1 MKRTAIYTV
10 LLLILFSAVFFIYR
24 NLQKPVRVNAEKITR
39 RELLVTVTA
48 TSTGT
53 IKTDKEVKIT
63 TERPGKIRKLLVDEG
78 DIVNRE
84 NPIAELT
91 MDEIEIKLDQV
102 RARLESV
109 KLQAGEKARYIK
121 YLKKD
126 IDAQIKETEAVL
138 KDSRSR
144 FNRYKELFHKGYVS
158 GITFDTIKK
167 ERDVAEA
174 SYRRAVARRSQLDAE
189 RVAFNALKEKIKE
202 TEARDDLTRLDYNRS
217 FITSP
222 IDGVITSLPVKV
234 GETLAKG
241 APVATVSD
249 TANLH
254 IEAPVD
260 EADAAKVSKG
270 QEVRIIMDAY
280 PDKVFYGT
288 VSAISPVVLGKRLES
303 KTFRV
308 KVDFKDHPPMLKLGM
323 SADVEIIVG
332 KVRDSLIVPTQSIM
346 EVKGKRYVYMISD
359 NKARYKEVETGLFN
373 WNFTEVG
380 SGLKDGDLIV
390 TNPDTPG
397 LKDGVSVVYKKE
409 Q

>member
-1 MKRTAIYTV
+1 
-10 LLLILFSAVFFIYR
+10 
-24 NLQKPVRVNAEKITR
+24 
-39 RELLVTVTA
+39 
-48 TSTGT
+48 
-53 IKTDKEVKIT
+53 
-63 TERPGKIRKLLVDEG
+63 
-78 DIVNRE
+78 
-84 NPIAELT
+84 
-91 MDEIEIKLDQV
+91 
-102 RARLESV
+102 
-109 KLQAGEKARYIK
+109 
-121 YLKKD
+121 
-126 IDAQIKETEAVL
+126 
-138 KDSRSR
+138 
-144 FNRYKELFHKGYVS
+144 
-158 GITFDTIKK
+158 

-174 SYRRAVARRSQLDAE
+174 SYRRAAARRSQLDAE
-189 RVAFNALKEKIKE
+189 REAFNALKEKIKE
-202 TEARDDLTRLDYNRS
+202 TEARDELTRLDYNRS

-222 IDGVITSLPVKV
+222 IDGVITALPVKV
-234 GETLAKG
+234 GETLARG

-308 KVDFKDHPPMLKLGM
+308 KVDFKNHPPMLKLGM

-359 NKARYKEVETGLFN
+359 NKARYREVQTGLYN

-380 SGLKDGDLIV
+380 SGLKDGDVIV